1 MRLSISEIINKLPNM
16 SKDEQLAW
24 LKKNKSAGLDIVLR
38 GAYDT
43 SVEWLVPNSRPP
55 WNKNNIKTLQGAF
68 YGEARRLRI
77 FTKGGGY
84 DNINQTKRESLFIQ
98 LLESIDDNDA
108 EIIVDMIVD
117 RSFKGLEAE
126 TVNEYFS

>member
-38 GAYDT
+38 GAYD
-43 SVEWLVPNSRPP
+43 SNVEWLLPNSRPP

-77 FTKGGGY
+77 FIKGGGY

-98 LLESIDDNDA
+98 LLESIDDQDA

-117 RSFKGLEAE
+117 RSFKGLEEE